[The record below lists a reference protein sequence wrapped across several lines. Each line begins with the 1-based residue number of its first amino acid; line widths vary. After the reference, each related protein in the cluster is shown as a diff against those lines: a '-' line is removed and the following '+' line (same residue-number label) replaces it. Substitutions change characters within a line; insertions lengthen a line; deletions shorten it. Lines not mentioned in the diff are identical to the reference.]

1 LKYEIERLESTL
13 ADLQLDGQ
21 SSTHLP
27 ELSEVLKKEKERI
40 KLAWREEVFST
51 SNESTVELYIQ
62 RHQVAI
68 IDLKDQILKLL
79 DSVEA
84 EELLKPS
91 EITDRT
97 TAFKALYQTLHSLL
111 SFIEKYF
118 TKYFD
123 LSAKVP
129 NNYWNITARN
139 FSEKLPVLKE
149 KLKQK
154 ALTEEMIWSVT
165 SCFGEFIENKE
176 AKVSYR
182 RVIYLKE
189 LCREL
194 NILCEL
200 EFKGQELEE
209 QVCASMVYINFNSL
223 KLFNHYAKTIKE
235 SFQRKETLN
244 EQLEVLAHYSKKINQ
259 VQEKP
264 GFSYKPSYKTIK
276 SQLSDWV
283 TEEIIFLERK
293 QQLSFGFKVEQS
305 EVRIQGKTFKIQ
317 TDSSVAQVAYFTRIL
332 VDTGLIKN
340 KNTVELIR
348 FFAAHVS
355 SKRVQNIA
363 QESFRRKFY
372 EVEDSVKQS
381 VKEDLIKMLN
391 QIKKVQ

>member
-1 LKYEIERLESTL
+1 MKYEIEILESVL

-21 SSTHLP
+21 STTFFPKLA
-27 ELSEVLKKEKERI
+27 EVLKKEKERI
-40 KLAWREEVFST
+40 KLAWREEVFSS

-68 IDLKDQILKLL
+68 IDLNDQILKFL

-84 EELLKPS
+84 EELLKPP
-91 EITDRT
+91 EITDRVS
-97 TAFKALYQTLHSLL
+97 AFKALYQTLHNLL

-129 NNYWNITARN
+129 DNYWNITARN
-139 FSEKLPVLKE
+139 FSEKLPLLKE

-154 ALTEEMIWSVT
+154 RLTENLIWSVT
-165 SCFGEFIENKE
+165 SCFDEFIESKG
-176 AKVSYR
+176 AMVSYR

-194 NILCEL
+194 NSLCEL
-200 EFKGQELEE
+200 KVDDQELEE

-223 KLFNHYAKTIKE
+223 KLFNHCAKTIKE
-235 SFQRKETLN
+235 SFQQKQKLN
-244 EQLEVLAHYSKKINQ
+244 EQLEVLAHYLKKINQ
-259 VQEKP
+259 VHEKP
-264 GFSYKPSYKTIK
+264 GFSYKPSHKSIK

-305 EVRIQGKTFKIQ
+305 EIQIQEKSFKIQ
-317 TDSSVAQVAYFTRIL
+317 TDSSVAQVAYFIRIL

-348 FFAAHVS
+348 FFAAHIS

-363 QESFRRKFY
+363 KESFRRKFY
-372 EVEDSVKQS
+372 EVEDSVKQL
-381 VKEDLIKMLN
+381 VKEDLIKMLD
-391 QIKKVQ
+391 QIKKV